1 MMMSSTSAMKRVNSA
16 NSLLNFSIITGSA
29 GVKAVTSV
37 PNRVWQMVEL
47 YVLDPEP
54 EVARMASLIY
64 GDLLAKANI
73 PRDGSSLSCNSE
85 PDSPSNSGQNSYA
98 SHDSSSLQQQLNNS
112 SSNSGVVVVDAAL
125 AATATTF
132 LEKVTSTSRSSTPV
146 RDAAAANKQQQQQ
159 HPSGRVS
166 VSGAACSPYLPSAS
180 SYSSFTNTPFVPR
193 RLIFG
198 REAPSERPA
207 AAEAKD
213 RNGGTAAAAAAVRAN
228 GSAGSG
234 RHSAVDN
241 PLKTAT
247 ATAAAADSTET
258 AHSTTRPHRYL
269 DPRHQNGS
277 GPSQWGGKT
286 MDGPQNAS
294 QAEEELQ
301 ACRKPLVSTGFID
314 WCTKHFCQPCSHLGI
329 CGCASSVEITSQGDM
344 VAEWRSSMLRRYY
357 RKIRADL
364 EGQHHS
370 RSTGGSSS
378 ASPEVIVQRR
388 GAEASLLALHPF
400 EKSLV
405 SASGSSYSVWNYGQ
419 QRGQYSNELPQLLTA
434 TTYSNDTNAFV
445 IENGGNGGG
454 GARITDLKLIN
465 THDRGLVMVAAED
478 SSVKV
483 WADLLP
489 TTFSSLCPEE
499 GEETVAGNSVKNG
512 GGRSTLTPRLATAFF
527 IFEDGPLGSGAG
539 APSSSSSGGGVY
551 QRSAR
556 LRLWWE
562 QCQQRLVAGG
572 EHRFVRLWDANRET
586 KIRDIV
592 TGMAD
597 YAAVTSLASDYHH
610 LICVGGE
617 DGSVRLFDDRQKSN
631 AAQIYSDRNSP
642 IVNAMIWPGGGGGG
656 GGGLGSADNA
666 IHLVSGNRSGDI
678 CWYDRRSP
686 KAIRIESNAAP
697 MTAMDFHENTDV
709 FAW

>member
-1 MMMSSTSAMKRVNSA
+1 
-16 NSLLNFSIITGSA
+16 
-29 GVKAVTSV
+29 
-37 PNRVWQMVEL
+37 
-47 YVLDPEP
+47 
-54 EVARMASLIY
+54 
-64 GDLLAKANI
+64 
-73 PRDGSSLSCNSE
+73 
-85 PDSPSNSGQNSYA
+85 
-98 SHDSSSLQQQLNNS
+98 
-112 SSNSGVVVVDAAL
+112 
-125 AATATTF
+125 
-132 LEKVTSTSRSSTPV
+132 
-146 RDAAAANKQQQQQ
+146 
-159 HPSGRVS
+159 
-166 VSGAACSPYLPSAS
+166 
-180 SYSSFTNTPFVPR
+180 
-193 RLIFG
+193 
-198 REAPSERPA
+198 
-207 AAEAKD
+207 
-213 RNGGTAAAAAAVRAN
+213 
-228 GSAGSG
+228 
-234 RHSAVDN
+234 
-241 PLKTAT
+241 
-247 ATAAAADSTET
+247 
-258 AHSTTRPHRYL
+258 
-269 DPRHQNGS
+269 
-277 GPSQWGGKT
+277 
-286 MDGPQNAS
+286 MDGHQNAS

-329 CGCASSVEITSQGDM
+329 CSCASSVEITSQGDM

-434 TTYSNDTNAFV
+434 TTYSNDTNAYV
-445 IENGGNGGG
+445 IESGGG

-499 GEETVAGNSVKNG
+499 GEETVAGNSVKN

-686 KAIRIESNAAP
+686 KAVRIESNAAP

-709 FAW
+709 FACAFGTDSSEMQIYTLDTLKGPLLRNRNRHVKCLSFHGLKSKFALALSDGTLAIYKTALRMPPPQNNSF